1 MAPFRKWSRRH
12 SRPFRRTPCHPSF
25 PLTRFV
31 IPAHAGILN
40 PECIQTPYRPTHI
53 LAVILSAA
61 KNLKAPSRHSS
72 EPPSFRTPP
81 PSFRRKPESGT
92 RNATIPVTPPPAFPR
107 KPEPIGTA
115 NRAATAIGSQFS
127 TITLVKR
134 SPAISRLLKTGEMVA
149 LHPYRCGLC
158 PTANRNCESESAHSV
173 AFASSIN
180 HRACHISPKPDAISE
195 GDTGHH
201 RR

>member
-1 MAPFRKWSRRH
+1 MHH
-12 SRPFRRTPCHPSF
+12 SPPHFIRALSILDWIQGVVQRSPK
-25 PLTRFV
+25 
-31 IPAHAGILN
+31 AGILN
-40 PECIQTPYRPTHI
+40 PECTQTPYRPTHI

-61 KNLKAPSRHSS
+61 KNLKAPPAIPANPRTPCH
-72 EPPSFRTPP
+72 PSFP
-81 PSFRRKPESGT
+81 RKRESGT

-107 KPEPIGTA
+107 KPEPIGAA

-127 TITLVKR
+127 TITLIKR

-180 HRACHISPKPDAISE
+180 HHACYRGPEPNSNAHSHAEND
-195 GDTGHH
+195 
-201 RR
+201 RREE